1 MDAEKNKK
9 LQQYATIIAEQ
20 AKEEERSGKTDDAVK
35 HYLKL
40 VDVFLLLAAE
50 AQDHNT
56 WSQYVHQAETYQAKT
71 RSLIPK
77 GEEGPNKSTFSKPP
91 PPAPNVGN
99 LDSNE
104 QQESNPNS
112 TKSNPLMKIL
122 KPFQR
127 TEATGEKTN
136 EIQNIQNNGANL
148 TMSTLRNRQTPQSTV
163 LPSSQQTNTSPMENT
178 VSYEVYQRVLSENK
192 NLRDQFSAVT
202 KENEDKI
209 EQFERK
215 HKELEE
221 RILQMV
227 PRADYEAL
235 QSEFENSIS
244 KAEYQRL
251 KAELSNSVPK
261 SWYDELLNRVSG
273 MVPREIY
280 LKTERRVMELE
291 ASLKD
296 AVPANVIDDLIN
308 EISLLGIL
316 AELPLSTYPRVSDQ
330 RNKEIN

>member
-9 LQQYATIIAEQ
+9 LQQYAAIIADQ
-20 AKEEERSGKTDDAVK
+20 AKEEEKSGKIDDAVK

-40 VDVFLLLAAE
+40 VDVFLLLASE

-77 GEEGPNKSTFSKPP
+77 GEDTPVRSTVTSPP
-91 PPAPNVGN
+91 PPPRVNNLQNPEQEISPN
-99 LDSNE
+99 
-104 QQESNPNS
+104 NP
-112 TKSNPLMKIL
+112 KSNPLMKIL

-127 TEATGEKTN
+127 SETLEGKTTDSQDV
-136 EIQNIQNNGANL
+136 QNGTASR
-148 TMSTLRNRQTPQSTV
+148 TVSTLKNRQITQQEI
-163 LPSSQQTNTSPMENT
+163 SSNTLNSSAAENT

-192 NLRDQFSAVT
+192 NLRDQFTSLNKQT
-202 KENEDKI
+202 E
-209 EQFERK
+209 ERLVQLERTN
-215 HKELEE
+215 KELEG
-221 RILQMV
+221 RILEMV
-227 PRADYEAL
+227 PRADYDAL

-251 KAELSNSVPK
+251 KTELTDSVPK

-291 ASLKD
+291 ANLKD
-296 AVPANVIDDLIN
+296 SVPANVIDDLIN

-316 AELPLSTYPRVSDQ
+316 AELPLGNYPKIADRST
-330 RNKEIN
+330 KEVD

>member
-20 AKEEERSGKTDDAVK
+20 AKEEEKSGKTDDAVK

-77 GEEGPNKSTFSKPP
+77 GEEGPNKSTFKPP
-91 PPAPNVGN
+91 PPPSKASN
-99 LDSNE
+99 LDSDE
-104 QQESNPNS
+104 LQESNSNN

-127 TEATGEKTN
+127 TEANGEKTN

-148 TMSTLRNRQTPQSTV
+148 TMSTLRNRQTAQSTT
-163 LPSSQQTNTSPMENT
+163 LPSSQQTNTISTENT
-178 VSYEVYQRVLSENK
+178 VSYEIYQRVLSENK

-221 RILQMV
+221 KILQMV

-316 AELPLSTYPRVSDQ
+316 AELPLSTYPRVTDQ
-330 RNKEIN
+330 RSKEID